1 MLKKKWQVK
10 VQKKLK
16 KEYKSLSEFV
26 VKRREALSLSQDEL
40 SDKCALDIETLK
52 SIENGL
58 ELFLATTVRQKLAHG
73 LKVENKEIKLY
84 ESKYSTALETNE
96 NKKNQIRELI
106 LMNYTNPDFIINC
119 PICGEKLNYRVAK
132 LYDLENNLVLH
143 PKAQCSK
150 CPFQLKD

>member
-1 MLKKKWQVK
+1 M
-10 VQKKLK
+10 QKKLK

-26 VKRREALSLSQDEL
+26 VKKREKLGISQEEL
-40 SDKCALDIETLK
+40 SERCAIDIDTLN

-58 ELFLATTVRQKLAHG
+58 ELFLATTIRQKLAHG

-84 ESKYSTALETNE
+84 ESKYNTSLETDE

-106 LMNYTNPDFIINC
+106 LMNYTNPDFEINC
-119 PICGEKLNYRVAK
+119 PICGEKLNFRVAK
-132 LYDLENNLVLH
+132 MYDLEDNLVLH

-150 CPFQLKD
+150 CPFQLRD